1 MPFESPQFNH
11 QKELLTEINSTL
23 KKIQSSVDSL
33 NQNIN
38 KLETIQNDSNSNIIT
53 DLHSQIS
60 NVINKLEQTNGK
72 SNNNSSFGGF
82 ILIIL
87 IVTSIVFGFHF
98 WDVPAQTN
106 AINQRNISLI
116 KFFLYFILFNGT
128 IFLQAFASKKTLLRL
143 PDVQSKSCECTK
155 FTEVRIVGS
164 LQLFKS

>member
-106 AINQRNISLI
+106 AINQYIYEKII
-116 KFFLYFILFNGT
+116 KET
-128 IFLQAFASKKTLLRL
+128 SH
-143 PDVQSKSCECTK
+143 
-155 FTEVRIVGS
+155 
-164 LQLFKS
+164 